1 MKTDWN
7 KIVEEAFESNETH
20 VFSEK
25 YCRRRSE
32 LQGGNTME
40 KRRITQKTRRFN
52 AGIAATAAAILI
64 IPAATVGVIHFSS
77 SGKGGD
83 KYGAAVDETTAVTTT
98 LAAEASTEALTEA
111 QTDIMEHEKAV
122 ASQRE
127 EERKK
132 YYIDEKRN
140 DFDST

>member
-40 KRRITQKTRRFN
+40 KNEYKNLVQKHTPKEDRLQN
-52 AGIAATAAAILI
+52 
-64 IPAATVGVIHFSS
+64 GVIAFLI
-77 SGKGGD
+77 GGCM
-83 KYGAAVDETTAVTTT
+83 GV
-98 LAAEASTEALTEA
+98 LAQVLI
-111 QTDIMEHEKAV
+111 DIY
-122 ASQRE
+122 SYSFR
-127 EERKK
+127 
-132 YYIDEKRN
+132 I
-140 DFDST
+140 